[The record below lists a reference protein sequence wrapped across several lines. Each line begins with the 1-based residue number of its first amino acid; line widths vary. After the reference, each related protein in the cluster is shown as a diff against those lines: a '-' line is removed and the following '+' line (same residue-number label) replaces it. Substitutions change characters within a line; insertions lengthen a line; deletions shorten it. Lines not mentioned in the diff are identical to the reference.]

1 MARLRG
7 HTTLDFAQPLHVLRA
22 SMTVAGQTLAQ
33 GDVLP
38 WRELGLDQRKVHQ
51 LWTGRHIGH
60 QAVGSRDGAE
70 DTTALVSPAPPLP
83 LAAPAVSPPVTVQRA
98 EEPASSRRR
107 R

>member
-22 SMTVAGQTLAQ
+22 SLTVGGQTLAQ

-51 LWTGRHIGH
+51 LWTGRRIGH
-60 QAVGSRDGAE
+60 QAIGSRLGAE
-70 DTTALVSPAPPLP
+70 SPTALVSPAPS
-83 LAAPAVSPPVTVQRA
+83 ASAPAVPPPVTAQRGD
-98 EEPASSRRR
+98 EPALRRKK
-107 R
+107 

>member
-7 HTTLDFAQPLHVLRA
+7 HTTLDYAQPLHVLRA
-22 SMTVAGQTLAQ
+22 SLTVNGRTLAQ

-51 LWTGRHIGH
+51 LWTGRRIGH

-70 DTTALVSPAPPLP
+70 STTALVSPDRPIP

-98 EEPASSRRR
+98 DDPALRRR
-107 R
+107 K

>member
-22 SMTVAGQTLAQ
+22 SLTVGGRTLAQ

-51 LWTGRHIGH
+51 LWTGRRVGH
-60 QAVGSRDGAE
+60 QAIGSRNGAE
-70 DTTALVSPAPPLP
+70 STALVSPDRPIP
-83 LAAPAVSPPVTVQRA
+83 LAVPADLSPATAQRA
-98 EEPASSRRR
+98 DDPALSRRKK
-107 R
+107 